1 MPDNLLQVGADNLE
15 ETVARIRQ
23 NDPTLT
29 EFKYHPYEGPQAD
42 WGNPDVQAKHLTAI
56 ADALAHNHTVKKFEV
71 PNCDVKGAVAGR
83 IFQRLLAKNRG
94 LDVLNII
101 CTDLG
106 VEGMKEVC
114 KGLVENQT
122 LGAIK
127 FVFAKMGDEGMAL
140 LSKAV
145 AGSKSLREL
154 RVEECEVGNEGAK
167 HFAEALKKNKSLT
180 AFYLPNNSITDK
192 GIGSIC
198 DALMV
203 NNTVEVLGLSH
214 CSMRASG
221 DRDSKDQVAY
231 RKLCELIKSTRSIVE
246 VDLSFT
252 PFSAQRNDIAELGA
266 AFAQNKS
273 IADLRM
279 ECWALFPDAFKKF
292 TTAMKGNKALATHW
306 GGDFQHSFS
315 NVTSE
320 MAVAAM
326 AIALKDNPNF
336 VRFYHGVGEDT
347 AMKALLIKNHQ
358 EMKRLIG
365 KIEDPKGKLIL
376 EDARKIKACVSGI
389 YYAAEMFENQRLDKA
404 DHYWQDHRVAAEAHA
419 RDILQK
425 AEKKCMAGGFG
436 RLAIPS
442 IFKAAD
448 EKKEEQKPFVP
459 VKAKVDLKKLKT
471 ETVTAHF
478 GKSSGAG
485 LATVAYKAV
494 NAGQTDELMDYLA
507 KNGLSLGAKE
517 CLYKPSKDE
526 PSLIELV
533 AAQGKLARVMT
544 AENWK
549 SNVDGIDEVAN
560 VLAPNVLADQLKDCP
575 SLEEVKWSIEASSIR
590 KGRAPIRIGVRKG

>member
-1 MPDNLLQVGADNLE
+1 MSDKVLEVGADNLE

-29 EFKYHPYEGPQAD
+29 EFKYHPYQGPQTD
-42 WGNPDVQAKHLTAI
+42 WSNPDVQARHLTAI
-56 ADALAHNHTVKKFEV
+56 ADALAFNHTVKKFEV
-71 PNCDVKGAVAGR
+71 PNCDVKGAKAGR

-94 LDVLNII
+94 LDVLNVI

-106 VEGMKEVC
+106 VEGMTELC
-114 KGLVENQT
+114 KGLSENNT
-122 LGAIK
+122 LRAIK
-127 FVFAKMGDEGMAL
+127 FVFAKMGDEGMTV

-154 RVEECEVGNEGAK
+154 RIEDCEVGNEGAK

-192 GIGSIC
+192 GISSIC

-203 NNTVEVLGLSH
+203 NNTVEVLGLGH
-214 CSMRASG
+214 CSMRAPG

-231 RKLCELIKSTRSIVE
+231 RKLCELIKSTRSIVK
-246 VDLSFT
+246 VDLSFM

-266 AFAQNKS
+266 AFAHNKS

-279 ECWALFPDAFKKF
+279 ECWAMFPDAFKKF
-292 TTAMKGNKALATHW
+292 ATAMKGNKAMATHW
-306 GGDFQHSFS
+306 GADFQHSFS
-315 NVTSE
+315 NVTAE

-326 AIALKDNPNF
+326 ATSMKDNPNF

-347 AMKALLIKNHQ
+347 VLKALLVKNHQ
-358 EMKRLIG
+358 EMKRLIA
-365 KIEDPKGKLIL
+365 KIEDPKVKFTL

-389 YYAAEMFENQRLDKA
+389 YYAAEMFENERLDKA
-404 DHYWQDHRVAAEAHA
+404 DHYWQDHRDTAQAYAQG
-419 RDILQK
+419 ILQK
-425 AEKKCMAGGFG
+425 ADKKCLAGGFG
-436 RLAIPS
+436 RLSIPS

-448 EKKEEQKPFVP
+448 EKNEAPKPFVP
-459 VKAKVDLKKLKT
+459 AKVKVDLKMLKP
-471 ETVTAHF
+471 ETVTAQF
-478 GKSSGAG
+478 GKSSGSG
-485 LATVAYKAV
+485 LATIAYKAV

-517 CLYKPSKDE
+517 CLYKSSRGE

-560 VLAPNVLADQLKDCP
+560 VLAPNVLADQMKDCP
-575 SLEEVKWSIEASSIR
+575 SLEEVKWSIEASTIR
-590 KGRAPIRIGVRKG
+590 KGRAPIRIGARKN